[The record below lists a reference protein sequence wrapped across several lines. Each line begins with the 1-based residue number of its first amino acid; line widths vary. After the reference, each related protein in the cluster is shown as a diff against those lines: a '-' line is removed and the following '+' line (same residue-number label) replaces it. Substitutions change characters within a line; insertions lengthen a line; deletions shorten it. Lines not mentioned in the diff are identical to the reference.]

1 MIKMLIL
8 ILIGIVIGWY
18 IPRPAFVDTVVNK
31 VKEFI
36 NSIIGKFKSKE

>member
-1 MIKMLIL
+1 MIKILIL

-18 IPRPAFVDTVVNK
+18 IPRPPIVDTLINK
-31 VKEFI
+31 AKEFI